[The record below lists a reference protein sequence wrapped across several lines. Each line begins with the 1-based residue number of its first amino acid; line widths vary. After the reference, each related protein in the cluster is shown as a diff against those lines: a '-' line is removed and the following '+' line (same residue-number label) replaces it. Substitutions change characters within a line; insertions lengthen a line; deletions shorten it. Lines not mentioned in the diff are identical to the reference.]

1 LKKEIKGGALQLQ
14 GTVHF
19 HSYSINVLLCG
30 TQKEISRKISKLLF
44 SIIMNGDQKRYLS
57 KMSKKRKNII
67 SSYVSENVFMFDDRS
82 FIYE

>member
-1 LKKEIKGGALQLQ
+1 
-14 GTVHF
+14 
-19 HSYSINVLLCG
+19 
-30 TQKEISRKISKLLF
+30 
-44 SIIMNGDQKRYLS
+44 MNGDQKRYLS